1 MQLTLETPKAFDLNV
16 EDNVQLQN
24 VQLQEPVPHCVAA
37 ANGSWCDLNTGEE
50 KTGEEEVEE
59 EFDEEDFD
67 DDFDDDFEEEEDDG
81 YGDFDDTIDPFAT
94 DEDSKEAEEDEEDVE
109 FNE

>member
-1 MQLTLETPKAFDLNV
+1 MEITLDTPNPSDLV
-16 EDNVQLQN
+16 AGD
-24 VQLQEPVPHCVAA
+24 EPQRHQAIPYCIAA
-37 ANGSWCDLNTGEE
+37 ANGSWCDLSSEDENWD
-50 KTGEEEVEE
+50 E

-94 DEDSKEAEEDEEDVE
+94 KDADGEEDEDKEDVE
-109 FNE
+109 FEDE